1 MTRHPATMSATTA
14 DEQPHASAAGFPIRL
29 RAVDP
34 ERADEPKGGQNEPG
48 PPTHHREGGENAVI
62 GAGRGK
68 VKWKVRAQ
76 IQSNVTGPRSLG
88 GFLSGEFDTLPLAE
102 QFKHCVPHRASVKEV
117 LDAGFITNESK
128 ALVDQQSCD
137 RTRRHT
143 VLRFAEPPGS
153 RPEKPPHH
161 GTRGISNEA
170 ELQAIVAGR
179 SGVPKNRASVG
190 RTLWKVKYTVVPWRS
205 VYSCV
210 PERHFTSVKSCDGS
224 DSKDAILAAGA
235 SSRMGQP
242 KASLPLTDRA
252 DTFLTRLVRTLLA
265 ARIPEVIVVSGSD
278 DAEIRP
284 LLPRAIRACASST
297 MLIGR
302 RVS

>member
-1 MTRHPATMSATTA
+1 MSATTA
-14 DEQPHASAAGFPIRL
+14 TSSNTRRLPDPIRL
-29 RAVDP
+29 RAVDLNVNMN
-34 ERADEPKGGQNEPG
+34 EKGGHNEPG
-48 PPTHHREGGENAVI
+48 PPTHHREDGENAVI
-62 GAGRGK
+62 GAGRGRSNGK
-68 VKWKVRAQ
+68 SALN
-76 IQSNVTGPRSLG
+76 QSNVTGPRSLG

-170 ELQAIVAGR
+170 ELQAIVAVR

-190 RTLWKVKYTVVPWRS
+190 RTLWEVKYTVVPWRVFTYVSQS
-205 VYSCV
+205 V
-210 PERHFTSVKSCDGS
+210 
-224 DSKDAILAAGA
+224 I
-235 SSRMGQP
+235 SR
-242 KASLPLTDRA
+242 
-252 DTFLTRLVRTLLA
+252 V
-265 ARIPEVIVVSGSD
+265 
-278 DAEIRP
+278 
-284 LLPRAIRACASST
+284 
-297 MLIGR
+297 
-302 RVS
+302 